1 MTVRFL
7 VSLTGRKGVSDSNR
21 NTRRGASLLG
31 ARPFR
36 EGMGSMS
43 RELCVLS
50 LALPPV
56 WQKPP
61 SSSGLSH

>member
-1 MTVRFL
+1 M
-7 VSLTGRKGVSDSNR
+7 SDSNR